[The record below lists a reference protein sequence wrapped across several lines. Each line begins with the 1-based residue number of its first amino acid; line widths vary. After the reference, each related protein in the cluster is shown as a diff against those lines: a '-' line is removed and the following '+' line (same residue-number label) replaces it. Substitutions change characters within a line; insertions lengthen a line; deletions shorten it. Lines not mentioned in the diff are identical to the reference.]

1 MLSKVKFKLTSYPS
15 VYILFYV
22 IFIIEKEGEKEFIQ
36 SRRARQIKSHNKYN
50 TKTRKREENHLF
62 ENI

>member
-1 MLSKVKFKLTSYPS
+1 M
-15 VYILFYV
+15 YILFYV